1 MERRDFNR
9 RDVFAFG
16 AAALSAPAIASIPA
30 FGQADYPDRPIK
42 MVVPFAPGG
51 VVDAVGRLW
60 AEKVKSQ
67 LGTVVIEN
75 QGGGGGVIGAQDV
88 ARATPDGYTLLLG
101 NTSTQV
107 LNPLSMAKPPYDPV
121 KDFTPITIIAISA
134 TSIAVHA
141 SVPAKTLKELIAYAK
156 ANPGKLSYGS
166 AGAGTL
172 TNLTGEMFKHLT
184 GINDIV
190 HVPYRGAGPGITD
203 LVSGHIPMMTPNV
216 TGQLLELHRAGKIR
230 ILAVTSPERLKGA
243 PDIPTAIEAGVP
255 GMIAQLFNGVF
266 GPAGTPKPVVDKIWQ
281 ATKAA
286 LANTEYQS
294 ALVKSGFEPTLD
306 YDPAKTAKFLADELK
321 RWPPILQAAG
331 MMQK

>member
-121 KDFTPITIIAISA
+121 KDFTPITII
-134 TSIAVHA
+134 
-141 SVPAKTLKELIAYAK
+141 
-156 ANPGKLSYGS
+156 
-166 AGAGTL
+166 
-172 TNLTGEMFKHLT
+172 
-184 GINDIV
+184 D
-190 HVPYRGAGPGITD
+190 VPYRGAGPGITD